1 MFNRTRNILA
11 VRGSW
16 SRVAVAGL
24 GSLLWTSASLAS
36 TLDDASTTLSFQP
49 TDSGAAASAA
59 AAPTSSSSVN
69 PNAKFGLSNERLQ
82 GEKEIGWKG
91 FLSGL
96 RGFEHFY
103 DPIGQPLYFES
114 PFINSS
120 LRLLYL
126 HHEFAN
132 GSQLQGGHVDV
143 VAAQARIAITERIA
157 IIATKD
163 GYSWLRPGI
172 FNDASEGWN
181 DIAVGAKIAF
191 YVDREND
198 FVATTG
204 ARWMWANGD
213 EEVLNGRSQEI
224 SPFISVAKGFDR
236 LHLIGDL
243 TVRLPTDSNKGNRI
257 FQWDVSASYDILPD
271 ALPGLAPVIELHGLH
286 YLSDADRLPFSVGG
300 LDYSN
305 FGSTDVAGSIVVWA
319 GVGARWKL
327 TPNVSFGSTYEFA
340 LTNRNADIMDDRVT
354 VDITLTW

>member
-1 MFNRTRNILA
+1 MRHTNRFSKA
-11 VRGSW
+11 FRGTALL
-16 SRVAVAGL
+16 VALSGA
-24 GSLLWTSASLAS
+24 GSLFWTSQSFAV
-36 TLDDASTTLSFQP
+36 TIDASATLSFQP
-49 TDSGAAASAA
+49 AEASQPVPAAASGS
-59 AAPTSSSSVN
+59 TVN
-69 PNAKFGLSNERLQ
+69 PNAKFALSSERIH
-82 GEKEIGWKG
+82 GDPEIGWKG

-114 PFINSS
+114 PFVNSS

-181 DIAVGAKIAF
+181 DIALGAKWAF
-191 YVDREND
+191 YVDRESD

-204 ARWMWANGD
+204 ARWMLGNGN
-213 EEVLNGRSQEI
+213 EQVLMGRSQEI
-224 SPFISVAKGFDR
+224 SPFISVAKGFDK
-236 LHLIGDL
+236 LHLLGNL
-243 TVRLPTDSNKGNRI
+243 TLRLPTDSNKGNRI
-257 FQWDVSASYDILPD
+257 FQWDLHASYDILPEV
-271 ALPGLAPVIELHGLH
+271 LPGLAPVIELHGLH

-305 FGSTDVAGSIVVWA
+305 FGSSDVAGSTVIWA
-319 GVGARWKL
+319 GAGARWKL
-327 TPNVSFGSTYEFA
+327 TPNLSVGSTYEFA